1 MALGVYKIA
10 PETHRTPLPC
20 GKDVVYTARERE
32 RERERDIVQFCQDA
46 RGRRHPSQE
55 KLFSVEIHV
64 FLLSFFFLE

>member
-32 RERERDIVQFCQDA
+32 RERERKRYCTVLSGCQRQKASVPRKTVQC
-46 RGRRHPSQE
+46 
-55 KLFSVEIHV
+55 
-64 FLLSFFFLE
+64 